1 VLKVP
6 LSASKRVDFAMGSRT
21 VKTMLMRLLLVV
33 SIKIIA
39 EKIQQRRS
47 FSFQIIFLQL
57 LHVVAFWHVS
67 TTAKVHWKEAPVLAQ
82 KEKRFLL
89 MEGHA
94 KVKMSKK
101 SVFHFDHVFLTK

>member
-21 VKTMLMRLLLVV
+21 AKTMLMRLLL
-33 SIKIIA
+33 A
-39 EKIQQRRS
+39 
-47 FSFQIIFLQL
+47 L

-94 KVKMSKK
+94 KIKMSAKNGD
-101 SVFHFDHVFLTK
+101 SATSCVQIHLVVMNVLVSMVIQRV